1 MFNNIYHKI
10 TNATK
15 LHKIINQRVLM
26 KKIILITYL
35 FLSSSFL
42 IADDITVSI
51 LPQKYFVSK
60 IVGDKFDIN
69 VMVKPGFSPASYEP
83 KTSQMKDL
91 LKSKV
96 YFSLG
101 VPFEKVWLKKFKTN
115 AKNTLFVDTSKG
127 IKKLAM
133 IGHSHSENTKE
144 HGQSLDPH
152 IWLDPLLVKI
162 QAKNIFET
170 MSKIDST
177 NIEIYKKN
185 YEKFLKE
192 LDELDKGIKKILE
205 PLKASGN
212 NAFIVFHP
220 SWGYFAHRYDLEQM
234 PIEVEGKEP
243 KPSELIKMIKEAKE
257 HNIKVVFVSAQ
268 FSQKSAKTIS
278 KNLNANIFTINPL
291 SLDWNNNLLKI
302 AEQIAKSYDF
312 K

>member
-1 MFNNIYHKI
+1 
-10 TNATK
+10 
-15 LHKIINQRVLM
+15 M
-26 KKIILITYL
+26 KKVILITYL

-96 YFSLG
+96 YFSIG

-133 IGHSHSENTKE
+133 IGHSHNENTKE

-170 MSKIDST
+170 VSKIDPA
-177 NIEIYKKN
+177 NMQIYKKN

-192 LDELDKGIKKILE
+192 LDKLNKSIKKILK
-205 PLKASGN
+205 PFKN
-212 NAFIVFHP
+212 KVFMVFHP
-220 SWGYFAHRYDLEQM
+220 SWGYFAHRYDLKQIA
-234 PIEVEGKEP
+234 IEVEGKEP
-243 KPSELIKMIKEAKE
+243 KPSELIKMIKKAKE
-257 HNIKVVFVSAQ
+257 DNIKVVFVSAQ
-268 FSQKSAKTIS
+268 FSQKTAKTIS

-302 AEQIAKSYDF
+302 AEQIAKSYDL